1 MMAEGDQGMVAMD
14 QAFADDG
21 ADKGTPPP
29 TDDPMGTAIDQAAA
43 KDAASSMP
51 EAGQGATDTMADVGP
66 QDDGV
71 PKVEE
76 DDQSGGDVG

>member
-1 MMAEGDQGMVAMD
+1 MAE
-14 QAFADDG
+14 
-21 ADKGTPPP
+21 
-29 TDDPMGTAIDQAAA
+29 
-43 KDAASSMP
+43 
-51 EAGQGATDTMADVGP
+51 VGP